1 MATTSLEDILA
12 TREKTRFRHRVN
24 FASVLPE
31 NYDLME
37 EWCRENCHDSWRSN
51 YMFAIYFQFEN
62 EKDATMFM
70 LRWSN
75 AYGNRLQ

>member
-12 TREKTRFRHRVN
+12 TRVKTQFRYRVN
-24 FASVLPE
+24 FVSILPE
-31 NYDLME
+31 NQELMK
-37 EWCRENCHDSWRSN
+37 EWCRENCHDLWHSHNN
-51 YMFAIYFQFEN
+51 YAIYFQFEN

-70 LRWSN
+70 LRWGN